1 MVVTSV
7 TGHMMELD
15 FTETHRKW
23 HSCDPVAL
31 FKAPVRKLVPQSKQQ
46 VADNLKQAAVHADT
60 LLLWLDCD
68 TEGENIAFEVM
79 QVCCE
84 ANPRL
89 RCLRARFSAL
99 TDRDIF
105 RACRHP
111 DAPNE
116 RMRDAV
122 DARMEVDLRLGAAF
136 TRFQCLRYQKRYE
149 ELAHTTLSY
158 GPCQFPTL
166 GFIVDRYNKVEAFE
180 SDDFWGL
187 ALTHDVLDPHG
198 GTPAREGGSEHARGA
213 GGDAEHRLAVSFSW
227 NRHRVFDR
235 LGCLL
240 LLERC
245 IAGNIATVNCRDRV
259 ALLLSSCDSGVRSP
273 RIDHDLQTQT

>member
-1 MVVTSV
+1 MIAHTHFHTNNDALLFNLSVAYQVGGARGSMVITSV

-15 FTETHRKW
+15 FTEMHRKW

-31 FKAPVRKLVPQSKQQ
+31 FKAPVQKHVPQAKQQ
-46 VADNLKQAAVHADT
+46 VADNLKQAAMHADT

-79 QVCCE
+79 QVCCD

-105 RACRHP
+105 RACRNP
-111 DAPNE
+111 EQPNAQ
-116 RMRDAV
+116 MRDAV

-136 TRFQCLRYQKRYE
+136 TRFQTLRYQKRYE
-149 ELAHTTLSY
+149 EVAHTLLSY

-198 GTPAREGGSEHARGA
+198 GVRAGGGHAGGA
-213 GGDAEHRLAVSFSW
+213 GGAECQMAVPFSW
-227 NRHRVFDR
+227 SRHRVFDR

-245 IAGNIATVNCRDRV
+245 LAGRLATV
-259 ALLLSSCDSGVRSP
+259 
-273 RIDHDLQTQT
+273 T